1 MRRASSIA
9 RLGGA
14 DIGRINVTPLIDV
27 VMCLIVF
34 FLLVG
39 QLALDRRGSDPLPR
53 TLFGERA
60 EPPEP
65 VVVSVLDGGLVLL
78 DGVERPVESLETAL
92 AGRLAR
98 EPGLR
103 LRVRAGRDR
112 DFAEVRP
119 VLAAAGEAGI
129 ATLELATERL
139 P

>member
-1 MRRASSIA
+1 MRRAAGVA
-9 RLGGA
+9 RLGGR

-39 QLALDRRGSDPLPR
+39 QLALDRRGTDPLPR
-53 TLFGERA
+53 TVFGEQG

-65 VVVSVLDGGLVLL
+65 VVVSLLDDGMVLL

-98 EPGLR
+98 DPSLR
-103 LRVRAGRDR
+103 VRVRAGRDR

-119 VLAAAGEAGI
+119 VLTACADAGVR
-129 ATLELATERL
+129 TLELATERL

>member
-39 QLALDRRGSDPLPR
+39 QLALDRRGSDPGRR
-53 TLFGERA
+53 TLVGGRA
-60 EPPEP
+60 EPPGP

-78 DGVERPVESLETAL
+78 DGVGRPVESLETAL